1 MSARLKRNLP
11 LLRVLLHA
19 SPVQR
24 RLILQTASKELI
36 LSVCEVAFNILRGV
50 IPLSTPQYKRLAR
63 QKTAIK
69 LVADKKIGVLRKKQ
83 VINQKGGFLGPLL
96 SIAVPFLTELLMRR

>member
-11 LLRVLLHA
+11 ILQALLHA

-50 IPLSTPQYKRLAR
+50 IPLSTLQYRRLAR

-69 LVADKKIGVLRKKQ
+69 LVANKKIGVVRKREA
-83 VINQKGGFLGPLL
+83 INQQGGFIGPLL
-96 SIAVPFLTELLMRR
+96 SIAVPFLTELLMKR

>member
-11 LLRVLLHA
+11 LLRMLLQV

-24 RLILQTASKELI
+24 QKLLQTASKELI

-50 IPLSTPQYKRLAR
+50 IPLSTLQYKRLAR
-63 QKTAIK
+63 QKSAIK
-69 LVADKKIGVLRKKQ
+69 LVADKRIGLLKKKQ

-96 SIAVPFLTELLMRR
+96 SIAVPFLTELLMKR